1 MKVTVLY
8 PQPLNQEKF
17 ESDYNAHLKLLHE
30 KTMSSPG
37 MQEVAADATRISTG
51 GAPTILIGE
60 TI

>member
-30 KTMSSPG
+30 KTGIPTDLSIPIVVK
-37 MQEVAADATRISTG
+37 QETLFMV
-51 GAPTILIGE
+51 
-60 TI
+60 

>member
-30 KTMSSPG
+30 KTGIPTDVKPYSI
-37 MQEVAADATRISTG
+37 TRFLSGPEGIV
-51 GAPTILIGE
+51 LQ
-60 TI
+60 